1 MTLPTPRWLNDLER
15 LLPIRSQFVVSGSIH
30 DSVLAPLAT
39 GPALVPLIRALW
51 EALKAKDY
59 RFLLVYDPADGMR
72 VYPDELA
79 LREQAEQMFDLKL
92 KAGTQAISLESL
104 ANIAKTLVTQ
114 RAARC
119 ALVLDFASRITRQT
133 DHLAEGEHRFFVAA
147 EKLALNAAPIVP
159 NGHSSN
165 VPPDAVA
172 QHDLPLPNPPPL
184 HPLSKSPS
192 QSSPPSQAGERAN
205 VNGNIQSSGEGTNAS
220 LHELKVNEHARFP
233 LPNPPPAGEGTNV
246 SLREPKVN
254 GKPLYNPV
262 LWLVNRPQ
270 DLPSWFTLD
279 SERVASLI
287 IGKPDYEM
295 RQATAMQLAP
305 LFAGYAE
312 AAAPAREKF
321 VKRFS
326 DETEGM
332 TLTALS
338 DITELADRGGL
349 GMADIED
356 AVRCY
361 KVGALENPWRKDY
374 LREKISKAQSFIED
388 RVKGQHP
395 AVVKTLDILKRSVMG
410 MTGAQ
415 ARSGGSRPRGVLFF
429 AGPTG
434 VGKTELAKTLTQLV
448 FGDEKA
454 YLRFDMSEFAE
465 EHTSARLLGAPPG
478 YIGFD
483 AGGELT
489 NAVREKPFSVVLFDE
504 IEKAHPRIL
513 DKFLQI
519 LEDGRLTDGRG
530 DTAYFSETILVFTSN
545 LGIFVED
552 KQGNRVQHVKPG
564 DSYETVEKNV
574 REEIGNYFKFKLSR
588 PELLNRIGDNIVVFN
603 FIIPEVAAVIF
614 EGMLKNVAR
623 RLFEEFKVQ
632 LSFTPQIHLQL
643 LKRCTHDLSNG
654 GRGIG
659 NQLESTF
666 INPLSRAMFE
676 HDLEGKTKLLVSGL
690 EEQDKV
696 ISLTLQVS

>member
-1 MTLPTPRWLNDLER
+1 MTLPTSRWLIDLER
-15 LLPIRSQFVVSGSIH
+15 LLPIRSQFVISGSIH
-30 DSVLAPLAT
+30 DSFLVPLAT
-39 GPALVPLIRALW
+39 GPALVPLIRAVW
-51 EALKAKDY
+51 ETLKPKDF
-59 RFLLVYDPADGMR
+59 RFLLVYDPADGLR

-79 LREQAEQMFDLKL
+79 HREQVEKLFDLKL
-92 KAGTQAISLESL
+92 KTSSQMVSLETL
-104 ANIAKTLVTQ
+104 TNIMKNLVAL
-114 RAARC
+114 REARC
-119 ALVLDFASRITRQT
+119 ALVVDFASRITRQA

-159 NGHSSN
+159 T
-165 VPPDAVA
+165 
-172 QHDLPLPNPPPL
+172 
-184 HPLSKSPS
+184 
-192 QSSPPSQAGERAN
+192 
-205 VNGNIQSSGEGTNAS
+205 EG
-220 LHELKVNEHARFP
+220 
-233 LPNPPPAGEGTNV
+233 G
-246 SLREPKVN
+246 

-262 LWLVNRPQ
+262 LWLLNRAQ

-287 IGKPDYEM
+287 IGKPDHEM
-295 RQATAMQLAP
+295 RQATALQLAP
-305 LFAGYAE
+305 LYAGYAE
-312 AAAPAREKF
+312 ATAPAREKF
-321 VKRFS
+321 VKRFA
-326 DETEGM
+326 DGTDGM

-338 DITELADRGGL
+338 DITELADRSALSMG
-349 GMADIED
+349 DIDD

-361 KVGALENPWRKDY
+361 KVGALDNPWRKDY
-374 LREKISKAQSFIED
+374 LREKIRNAQSFIED

-415 ARSGGSRPRGVLFF
+415 ARSSGSRPRGVLFF
-429 AGPTG
+429 CGPTG

-448 FGDEKA
+448 FGDDKA
-454 YLRFDMSEFAE
+454 YLRYDMSEFAE

-552 KQGNRVQHVKPG
+552 KQGNRIQHVKPG

-603 FIIPEVAAVIF
+603 FITPDVAGIIF
-614 EGMLKNVAR
+614 DGMLKNVAR
-623 RLFEEFKVQ
+623 RLHEEFKLQ
-632 LSFTPQIHLQL
+632 LSITPQTHEQL

-659 NQLESTF
+659 NQLESAF

-676 HDLEGKTKLLVSGL
+676 QDLEGKTKLLVAGMS
-690 EEQDKV
+690 EQDKV
-696 ISLTLQVS
+696 ITLTLQTS

>member
-1 MTLPTPRWLNDLER
+1 MTLPTSRWLTDLER
-15 LLPIRSQFVVSGSIH
+15 LLAIRSQFVVSGSIH
-30 DSVLAPLAT
+30 DSFLAPLST
-39 GPALVPLIRALW
+39 GPALVPLIRAAW
-51 EALKAKDY
+51 ETLNAKNY
-59 RFLLVYDPADGMR
+59 RFLLVYDPADGLR
-72 VYPDELA
+72 VYPDESANRELA
-79 LREQAEQMFDLKL
+79 EKLFDLKL
-92 KAGTQAISLESL
+92 KSGCQVVSLETLSNLMKILVSL
-104 ANIAKTLVTQ
+104 
-114 RAARC
+114 REARC
-119 ALVLDFASRITRQT
+119 ALVVDFASRITRQA
-133 DHLAEGEHRFFVAA
+133 DHLSEGEHRFFVAS
-147 EKLALNAAPIVP
+147 EKLALNAVPIVP
-159 NGHSSN
+159 T
-165 VPPDAVA
+165 
-172 QHDLPLPNPPPL
+172 PNIPTEN
-184 HPLSKSPS
+184 S
-192 QSSPPSQAGERAN
+192 
-205 VNGNIQSSGEGTNAS
+205 
-220 LHELKVNEHARFP
+220 
-233 LPNPPPAGEGTNV
+233 
-246 SLREPKVN
+246 

-279 SERVASLI
+279 SERVANLI

-295 RQATAMQLAP
+295 RQATAQQLSP
-305 LFAGYAE
+305 LFAGYRE
-312 AAAPAREKF
+312 AATPAREKF
-321 VKRFS
+321 VKRFC
-326 DETEGM
+326 EGTEGM
-332 TLTALS
+332 SLTALS
-338 DITELADRGGL
+338 DITELADRSGL
-349 GMADIED
+349 GIADIDD

-361 KVGALENPWRKDY
+361 KVGALDNPWRKDY
-374 LREKISKAQSFIED
+374 LREKITDAQSFIED

-465 EHTSARLLGAPPG
+465 EHSSARLLGAPPG
-478 YIGFD
+478 YVGFD

-552 KQGNRVQHVKPG
+552 KQGNRIQHVKPG
-564 DSYETVEKNV
+564 DAYETVEKNV

-603 FIIPEVAAVIF
+603 FIRPEVASLIF
-614 EGMLKNVAR
+614 DGMLNNVAR
-623 RLFEEFKVQ
+623 RLFDEFKVK
-632 LSFTPQIHLQL
+632 LALTPQIHEQL
-643 LKRCTHDLSNG
+643 LNRCTGDLNNG

-659 NQLESTF
+659 NQLESAF

-676 HDLEGKTKLLVSGL
+676 HDLEGKTKLLVAGMS
-690 EEQDKV
+690 EQDKV
-696 ISLTLQVS
+696 ITLTLQSS

>member
-51 EALKAKDY
+51 EGLRAKDY
-59 RFLLVYDPADGMR
+59 RFLLVYDPVDGMR

-79 LREQAEQMFDLKL
+79 LREQVEKMFDLKL
-92 KAGTQAISLESL
+92 KAGNQAVSLESL
-104 ANIAKTLVTQ
+104 ANIAKILVTQ
-114 RAARC
+114 REARC
-119 ALVLDFASRITRQT
+119 ALVVDFASRITRQT

-147 EKLALNAAPIVP
+147 EKLALNAAPMVP
-159 NGHSSN
+159 NGLSSN
-165 VPPDAVA
+165 VFPDAA
-172 QHDLPLPNPPPL
+172 ADRDHPLPSPPPL
-184 HPLSKSPS
+184 RPLSKSPS
-192 QSSPPSQAGERAN
+192 PGSPPTQAGERAN
-205 VNGNIQSSGEGTNAS
+205 ENGHIQSLGEGTNA
-220 LHELKVNEHARFP
+220 
-233 LPNPPPAGEGTNV
+233 

-295 RQATAMQLAP
+295 RQATALQLAP

-332 TLTALS
+332 SLTALS

-349 GMADIED
+349 GMGDIED

-388 RVKGQHP
+388 RVKGQYP

-564 DSYETVEKNV
+564 DAYETVEKNV

-614 EGMLKNVAR
+614 DGMLKNIAR
-623 RLFEEFKVQ
+623 RLFEEFKIQ
-632 LSFTPQIHLQL
+632 LSFTPPIHQQL

-696 ISLTLQVS
+696 ITLTLQVS

>member
-1 MTLPTPRWLNDLER
+1 MTLPASRWLTDLER
-15 LLPIRSQFVVSGSIH
+15 LLAIRSQFVVSGSIH
-30 DSVLAPLAT
+30 DSFLAPLPS
-39 GPALVPLIRALW
+39 GPALVPLIRAVW
-51 EALKAKDY
+51 ETLKAKNY
-59 RFLLVYDPADGMR
+59 RFLLVYDPADGLR
-72 VYPDELA
+72 VYPDETA
-79 LREQAEQMFDLKL
+79 VREQAEKLFDLKL
-92 KAGTQAISLESL
+92 KSGSQMVSLETLSTVM
-104 ANIAKTLVTQ
+104 KTLVSL
-114 RAARC
+114 REARC
-119 ALVLDFASRITRQT
+119 ALVMDFASRITRQA
-133 DHLAEGEHRFFVAA
+133 DHLSEGEHRFFIAS
-147 EKLALNAAPIVP
+147 EKLALNAAQL
-159 NGHSSN
+159 
-165 VPPDAVA
+165 A
-172 QHDLPLPNPPPL
+172 
-184 HPLSKSPS
+184 
-192 QSSPPSQAGERAN
+192 
-205 VNGNIQSSGEGTNAS
+205 
-220 LHELKVNEHARFP
+220 
-233 LPNPPPAGEGTNV
+233 PAGG
-246 SLREPKVN
+246 
-254 GKPLYNPV
+254 GDKPLYNPV
-262 LWLVNRPQ
+262 MWLVNRPQ

-279 SERVASLI
+279 SERVANLI

-295 RQATAMQLAP
+295 RQATAQQLAP
-305 LFAGYAE
+305 LFAGFAE

-326 DETEGM
+326 DGTEGM
-332 TLTALS
+332 SLTALS
-338 DITELADRGGL
+338 DITELADRSGL
-349 GMADIED
+349 GMGDIDD

-361 KVGALENPWRKDY
+361 KVGALDNPWRKDY
-374 LREKISKAQSFIED
+374 LREKITNAQAFIED

-465 EHTSARLLGAPPG
+465 EHSSARLLGAPPG
-478 YIGFD
+478 YVGFD

-552 KQGNRVQHVKPG
+552 KMGNRIQHVKPG
-564 DSYETVEKNV
+564 DAYETVEKNV
-574 REEIGNYFKFKLSR
+574 REEIGNYFKYKLSR

-603 FIIPEVAAVIF
+603 FIRPEVASLIF
-614 EGMLKNVAR
+614 DGMLNNVAR
-623 RLFEEFKVQ
+623 RLSEEFKVK
-632 LSFTPQIHLQL
+632 LVLTPQIHEQL
-643 LKRCTHDLSNG
+643 LKRCTGDLSNG

-659 NQLESTF
+659 NQLESAF

-676 HDLEGKTKLLVSGL
+676 HDLEGKTRLQVTGMT
-690 EEQDKV
+690 EQDKV
-696 ISLTLQVS
+696 ITLTLQSA